1 MQEKNMPKAD
11 FITSIGLS
19 CFGLAVLIRSLQ
31 MPRFEGLGVNPY
43 SVPGIVPGLLGFI
56 LMIMG
61 LILLI
66 RSIQQKG
73 YKLGLS
79 GKVVKEFITDD
90 STKRFLISLIL
101 CTLYAV
107 FILRRLPYPIAT
119 GLFVFLFVFIF
130 EFRRWK
136 RILSQKR
143 TILLALLEA
152 IFVSGGVTLV
162 FRYLFLVDL
171 P

>member
-19 CFGLAVLIRSLQ
+19 IFGLAVLIRSLQ
-31 MPRFEGLGVNPY
+31 MPRFKGLGVNPY
-43 SVPGIVPGLLGFI
+43 SVPGIVPGLLGVI
-56 LMIMG
+56 LITLG
-61 LILLI
+61 LILLV

-73 YKLGLS
+73 YRLGVS
-79 GKVVKEFITDD
+79 GKVVKEFLTDD
-90 STKRFLISLIL
+90 STKHFLFSLIL
-101 CTLYAV
+101 CTVYAV
-107 FILRRLPYPIAT
+107 FVLRRLSYPIAT

-130 EFRRWK
+130 EFRRWE

-143 TILLALLEA
+143 TLLFALFEA
-152 IFVSGGVTLV
+152 IFVSGAVTLV

>member
-11 FITSIGLS
+11 FVTSIGLS
-19 CFGLAVLIRSLQ
+19 VFGLAVLIRSLQ
-31 MPRFEGLGVNPY
+31 MPRFKGLGVNPY
-43 SVPGIVPGLLGFI
+43 SVPGIVPGLLGLI
-56 LMIMG
+56 LMTLG

-66 RSIQQKG
+66 RSIRQEG
-73 YKLGLS
+73 YRLGLS
-79 GKVVKEFITDD
+79 GKAVKGFLIDD

-101 CTLYAV
+101 CTVYAAFV
-107 FILRRLPYPIAT
+107 LRRLPYPIAT

-130 EFRRWK
+130 EFRRREK
-136 RILSQKR
+136 ILSQNR
-143 TILLALLEA
+143 TFLFALLEA
-152 IFVSGGVTLV
+152 VFVSAGVTLV

>member
-19 CFGLAVLIRSLQ
+19 IFGLAILIRSLQ
-31 MPRFEGLGVNPY
+31 MPRFKGLGVNPY

-56 LMIMG
+56 LMILG

-66 RSIQQKG
+66 RSIRQRG
-73 YKLGLS
+73 YRLGVG
-79 GKVVKEFITDD
+79 GKVVKAFIADD
-90 STKRFLISLIL
+90 STKRFLLSLIL
-101 CTLYAV
+101 CNVYAV
-107 FILRRLPYPIAT
+107 FVLRRLPYPIAT
-119 GLFVFLFVFIF
+119 GLFVFVFIFIF
-130 EFRRWK
+130 EFRRWE

-143 TILLALLEA
+143 TVLFALFEA
-152 IFVSGGVTLV
+152 ICVSGAVTLV

>member
-1 MQEKNMPKAD
+1 MQDKNMPKAD

-19 CFGLAVLIRSLQ
+19 IFGLAVLIRSLQ
-31 MPRFEGLGVNPY
+31 MPRFKGLGVHPY

-56 LMIMG
+56 LMTLG

-66 RSIQQKG
+66 RSIRQNG
-73 YKLGLS
+73 YRLGLS
-79 GKVVKEFITDD
+79 GKVIKEFFVDD
-90 STKRFLISLIL
+90 STKRFSLSLIL
-101 CTLYAV
+101 CVVYAAFV
-107 FILRRLPYPIAT
+107 LKRLLDPVAT

-130 EFRRWK
+130 EFRRWEK
-136 RILSQKR
+136 ILFQNR
-143 TILLALLEA
+143 TTLFALLEA
-152 IFVSGGVTLV
+152 VVVSGAVTLV